1 MDIRSEEHDG
11 GVWTRVSI
19 WSGPCDAGVWTSE
32 GQLAKSLDEAE
43 AAATGIIELPA
54 DPGCA
59 QLDQI
64 LVRLFEV

>member
-32 GQLAKSLDEAE
+32 GQLAKSLDEGE
-43 AAATGIIELPA
+43 ASAASEIGLPA
-54 DPGCA
+54 HNGCA
-59 QLDQI
+59 QLDLQTHSA
-64 LVRLFEV
+64 L